1 MPSCPTIR
9 SGGSGRCRAGGA
21 VRRLLYDGDALID
34 EYDGAGNVTHR
45 YVHGNGAGDDPL
57 VWYHVAVEGWR
68 RVLLTDH
75 QGSVVGVTDMY
86 GNSIAA
92 NSYDPWG
99 IPGASNLGR
108 FGYTGQAWVPEL
120 GLWYY
125 KARFYS
131 PTLGR
136 FLQVEPIG
144 YKDQMNLYAYVGNDP
159 VNRTDPSGL
168 YTCRGKQCDEVH
180 AYVRNLRASMKGSKV
195 ASAEYQRLSRISG
208 KLGTEGHRNGI
219 AIRTT
224 ELGSKT
230 LADANGRGLIRIDV
244 GKIENRVANSN
255 FGFSPSRNFL
265 ETARAYGATVLGH
278 EVDHEVTANGRGE
291 PTSRA
296 AELQNET
303 QAFRTS
309 VSIAKGLGLTT
320 ELWSPTLTQ
329 GQIDANVANAAE
341 GSTQTWCRESGNC

>member
-1 MPSCPTIR
+1 MQRQRLINGLCQCPP
-9 SGGSGRCRAGGA
+9 GRLWQVSSGGA
-21 VRRLLYDGDALID
+21 VRRLLYDGDALIA

-99 IPGASNLGR
+99 IPGPNNLGR
-108 FGYTGQAWVPEL
+108 FGYTGQTWVPEL

-136 FLQVEPIG
+136 FLQVDPIG

-159 VNRTDPSGL
+159 ANKVDPDGKRISIVGDEKYKRTVWEQLKRIERTREG
-168 YTCRGKQCDEVH
+168 RGIV
-180 AYVRNLRASMKGSKV
+180 V
-195 ASAEYQRLSRISG
+195 ALSRSSHVIKISQRQG
-208 KLGTEGHRNGI
+208 SENSTSPVGRIING
-219 AIRTT
+219 
-224 ELGSKT
+224 
-230 LADANGRGLIRIDV
+230 
-244 GKIENRVANSN
+244 
-255 FGFSPSRNFL
+255 
-265 ETARAYGATVLGH
+265 
-278 EVDHEVTANGRGE
+278 
-291 PTSRA
+291 
-296 AELQNET
+296 
-303 QAFRTS
+303 
-309 VSIAKGLGLTT
+309 
-320 ELWSPTLTQ
+320 
-329 GQIDANVANAAE
+329 
-341 GSTQTWCRESGNC
+341 